1 MTVRLAHLVS
11 HPIQYFAPLYRELAS
26 RDEID
31 LTVYFYSRKTVGE
44 FYDNGFGRQ
53 ITWDTPL
60 LTGYRAVFPRSAR
73 RTSIYGG
80 PLRRRNFDLIA
91 DLLRHP
97 PDLVWVHGYAHL
109 TAWLAFAASRL
120 HRRPFLLRDEQTLLR
135 SRSRWRRLAKR
146 VALPLMLRHAVGL
159 YIGKENRLYLR
170 EYGVSEER
178 LHPVPYAVDNDYF
191 RAAAAKF
198 QGRRDRLRREF
209 GVSDDAPVLLF
220 VGKLTPQKNP
230 LVLLKAFA
238 EVRRHRRCWLLFVGD
253 GVLRTAIE
261 EESRTRNIPNV
272 LVSGF
277 RNQTELPQA
286 YSAADVLILPSL
298 SETWGLVVNEAMNFS
313 LPVVVSDQ
321 VGCAADLVADGH
333 NGFVVPT
340 DSVGGLA
347 AALARLV
354 DDHELREAFG
364 ARSAEIVESYSIKR
378 CADAIV
384 AACLASAR
392 AHNGK
397 GEAA

>member
-1 MTVRLAHLVS
+1 MTIRLAHLVS
-11 HPIQYFAPLYRELAS
+11 HPIQYFAPLYRELSA

-31 LTVYFYSRKTVGE
+31 LTVYFYSRETVGG
-44 FYDNGFGRQ
+44 FYDKGFGRE
-53 ITWDTPL
+53 ITWDIPL
-60 LTGYRAVFPRSAR
+60 LNGYRAVFPQSAG
-73 RTSIYGG
+73 RTPHNGG

-109 TAWLAFAASRL
+109 TAWLAFAASRVR
-120 HRRPFLLRDEQTLLR
+120 RRPFLLREDQTLLR
-135 SRSRWRRLAKR
+135 SRSSWRRLAKR
-146 VALPLMLRHAVGL
+146 VALPVMFRHSVGL
-159 YIGKENRLYLR
+159 YIGKENRLYFR
-170 EYGVSEER
+170 EYGVPEER
-178 LHPVPYAVDNDYF
+178 LHPAPYAVDNDYF
-191 RAAAAKF
+191 RAAAAEL
-198 QGRRDRLRREF
+198 QGRRDRLRRAF

-238 EVRRHRRCWLLFVGD
+238 ELRRHRRCWLLFVGD
-253 GVLRTAIE
+253 GVLRAAIE

-277 RNQTELPQA
+277 RNQTEIPQA
-286 YSAADVLILPSL
+286 YSAADILILPSR
-298 SETWGLVVNEAMNFS
+298 SETWGLVVNEAMNFG
-313 LPVVVSDQ
+313 LPIVVTDQ

-340 DSVGGLA
+340 DSIAGLA

-364 ARSAEIVESYSIKR
+364 ARSAEIVENYSIKR

-392 AHNGK
+392 ARNGK
-397 GEAA
+397 VEAA